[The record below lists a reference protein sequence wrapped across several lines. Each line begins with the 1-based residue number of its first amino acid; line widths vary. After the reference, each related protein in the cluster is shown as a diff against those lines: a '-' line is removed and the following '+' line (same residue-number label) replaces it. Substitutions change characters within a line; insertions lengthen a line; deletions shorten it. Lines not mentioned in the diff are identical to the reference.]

1 MGVDTGARTARAPA
15 TAGAARGGASA
26 SGRRGTCIHP
36 APRNE
41 RTRGRANLAA
51 APASAALREPR
62 VARHPPLRVL
72 HMGRASACERGLCG
86 QSHSQSTATKRSL
99 SPTHRRC
106 STRGS
111 SHLRGPSA
119 SRGAWRSR
127 TSLRRA
133 EQSRR
138 VGIRWQSRR
147 VGIRWRDTR
156 TGRRSAH
163 TGAKQR
169 AGGTLSHKDPP

>member
-138 VGIRWQSRR
+138 VGIRW
-147 VGIRWRDTR
+147 RDTR
-156 TGRRSAH
+156 TGCRSAH

-169 AGGTLSHKDPP
+169 AGGTLAHKDPP